1 MKTKKPRLCAIFN
14 YAPHYRLP
22 IFEELEK
29 EFDCDF
35 YFGNKINTNIK
46 KIDYSNLKGFKK
58 ELKNYYGQYFM
69 LRKSAWRLAFKSD
82 VKLYLIS
89 WEPLNISLWFFLIL
103 CAVLGKKVYS
113 WQHGISKTQV
123 SNKFLIL
130 EKFFMKL
137 KSGTFLYGNFARNN
151 MIRLGFK
158 PSKLFLIYN
167 SLDYLKHISLRNT
180 IKKENIYTKYFKN
193 NDPVLLFIG
202 RLTPVK
208 KLDMIVDV
216 HKKLLDEKIL
226 CNVVFIGDGEMK
238 DKLETKISS
247 KGLDKRTLFTG
258 ALYDEK
264 KIANYLSHADVCI
277 SPGNVGLTA
286 IHSLSYGLPVITNDN
301 FETQMPEFE
310 SVEKGVTGD
319 FFEEDNINS
328 LKNVILN
335 WLLFSKTNREKIR
348 LKCFEIIDNKY
359 NPIHQVDIIKRTI
372 LN

>member
-1 MKTKKPRLCAIFN
+1 MKNNQPRLCCIFN

-22 IFEELEK
+22 VFQELEK

-35 YFGNKINTNIK
+35 YFGDKVNTNIK

-58 ELKNYYGQYFM
+58 ELKNYYGQFFM
-69 LRKSAWRLAFKSD
+69 LRKGAWRLVFKRD
-82 VKLYLIS
+82 VKHYLIS

-123 SNKFLIL
+123 SNKFLML
-130 EKFFMKL
+130 EKFFLKL
-137 KSGTFLYGNFARNN
+137 KAGTFLYGNFARNN

-167 SLDYLKHISLRNT
+167 SLDYLKNITLRNT
-180 IKKENIYTKYFKN
+180 INKENIYAKFFKN
-193 NDPVLLFIG
+193 DDPVLLFIG

-208 KLDMIVDV
+208 KLDMIVEV

-238 DKLETKISS
+238 DKLETKIRNY
-247 KGLDKRTLFTG
+247 GLEKRTLFTG
-258 ALYDEK
+258 ALYDEQ

-310 SVEKGVTGD
+310 AVEKGVTGD
-319 FFEEDNINS
+319 FFEEDNIIS
-328 LKNVILN
+328 LKNTILN

-359 NPIHQVDIIKRTI
+359 NPIHQIQIIKKTI